1 MARRLDAAQAEGAWL
16 AAGVAASVGVKVG
29 VGLGWG
35 VALAVAVGTANDEA
49 AVVLHADRLI
59 PMRSAAAPV

>member
-16 AAGVAASVGVKVG
+16 AAGLVATVG
-29 VGLGWG
+29 VGLGRG
-35 VALAVAVGTANDEA
+35 VALAVAVGTADDEA

-59 PMRSAAAPV
+59 PMRSAAAAM